1 MHKPYPRERA
11 LRSATLAACILAVS
25 SLLLPASTWAATRA
39 TTVAVRNLMPQ
50 FWDFWQ
56 TAQNKPAAEQLQ
68 LWRQLYERPNAALFG
83 DLRGVCAKDW
93 ASNAL
98 QKEYFPVL
106 KGLIPGMRSLSAS
119 LPSTIDAVQKR
130 FAVTF
135 PDMSWAGPIYIM
147 ASAGCFNGRSQ
158 VIEGRPALLLA
169 VDVIVDLDETNL
181 APLVTH
187 ETFHR
192 YHYGFFPFEPQLPQ
206 PLWVRLWAEGMATYA
221 AHRLNPAASNLDL
234 MTIAPKEIAQLNARL
249 PSIASDFMGRF
260 SSSSQADATLYFSDD
275 STSPRIPARAG
286 YYLGLRVSE
295 YLGRRYSL
303 QTMAHWNHAEAKPH
317 IVAALGQL
325 QRLR

>member
-1 MHKPYPRERA
+1 MITSNPLERA
-11 LRSATLAACILAVS
+11 LRKATVAARILAIS
-25 SLLLPASTWAATRA
+25 FLALPAGALTAAHARG
-39 TTVAVRNLMPQ
+39 VAVRNLMPQ

-68 LWRQLYERPNAALFG
+68 LWRQLYERPNAAAFA
-83 DLRGVCAKDW
+83 DLQGVCAKDW
-93 ASNAL
+93 ANDAL
-98 QKEYFPVL
+98 QKEYFPIL

-135 PDMSWAGPIYIM
+135 PDMHWTGPIYIL

-169 VDVIVDLDETNL
+169 VDVIVDLGETNL

-192 YHYGFFPFEPQLPQ
+192 YHYVFFPFEPQLPQ

-221 AHRLNPAASNLDL
+221 AHRLNPTASNLDL
-234 MTIAPKEIAQLNARL
+234 MTIAPKEITQLNARL
-249 PSIASDFMGRF
+249 PSIASDFMSRF
-260 SSSSQADATLYFSDD
+260 NSSSEADATLYFSDD
-275 STSPRIPARAG
+275 SASPRIPVRAG

-295 YLGRRYSL
+295 YLGRRYSM

-317 IVAALGQL
+317 IVAALRDL
-325 QRLR
+325 QRLH